1 MVSILYS
8 KKPSWEVTAEYLN
21 YSLPTK
27 EKDETVQSIAAFLE
41 GFSYIS
47 NASENLNVHAKDL
60 RIFLPEK
67 EENEATFEP
76 NQMISANFDDTMR
89 EMLRGSNTLPSP
101 RALRVGDGNGPNE
114 NKVTASSLREMVT
127 DSMLVLESREFRVRK
142 PSAKDEV
149 RVDVDAP
156 RVLLESKTRE
166 KVLTWIR
173 EMWQASLGDD
183 PSIEKPPSMFEL
195 EKLSENLVDMDL
207 DQYSKHRKNI
217 SATSGFSESSQSNAK
232 TANTEL
238 DLLELIKPGVVN
250 NGGENVVSEMKKSP
264 PTQVI
269 ADECLFVVQISE
281 PQINLRG
288 NDRNG
293 RLLLA
298 ADN

>member
-1 MVSILYS
+1 M
-8 KKPSWEVTAEYLN
+8 
-21 YSLPTK
+21 
-27 EKDETVQSIAAFLE
+27 
-41 GFSYIS
+41 
-47 NASENLNVHAKDL
+47 
-60 RIFLPEK
+60 
-67 EENEATFEP
+67 
-76 NQMISANFDDTMR
+76 
-89 EMLRGSNTLPSP
+89 
-101 RALRVGDGNGPNE
+101 
-114 NKVTASSLREMVT
+114 
-127 DSMLVLESREFRVRK
+127 LESREFRVRK

-166 KVLTWIR
+166 KILTWIR

-269 ADECLFVVQISE
+269 ADE
-281 PQINLRG
+281 
-288 NDRNG
+288 
-293 RLLLA
+293 
-298 ADN
+298 